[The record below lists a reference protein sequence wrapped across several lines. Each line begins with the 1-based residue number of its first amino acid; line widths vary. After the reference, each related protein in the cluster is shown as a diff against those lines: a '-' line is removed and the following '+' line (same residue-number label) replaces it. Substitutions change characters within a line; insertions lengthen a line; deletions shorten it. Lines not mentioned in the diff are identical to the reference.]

1 MCRSAAPQT
10 GYACDRLL
18 GVSYLPA
25 ENAARIE
32 PCLDE
37 RFAAVEG
44 FAEVV
49 PWLWSSKGAALL
61 AVELIVVAVEGP
73 VVHTD
78 QSLSTAETVGEHTDS
93 AEVARPRKMILAA
106 VVLQMAALLGLP
118 VASQVLGRICS
129 VEEHLTAVHCT
140 VKDHELWVGA

>member
-1 MCRSAAPQT
+1 M
-10 GYACDRLL
+10 
-18 GVSYLPA
+18 GVSCLPA

-49 PWLWSSKGAALL
+49 PWLWPSEGVALL
-61 AVELIVVAVEGP
+61 AVELTVVAVEGP
-73 VVHTD
+73 AVHTD
-78 QSLSTAETVGEHTDS
+78 QSLLTAETVEEHTDS
-93 AEVARPRKMILAA
+93 AEVARPRKMIPAA
-106 VVLQMAALLGLP
+106 VVLQMAALLELP

-129 VEEHLTAVHCT
+129 VEEHLTAVRCT
-140 VKDHELWVGA
+140 VKDHEL